1 MMHRS
6 LTLILAAGL
15 AAASMG
21 AAWAQ
26 AAPFGEIEYVEGTAT
41 VTRSGQNLGDANI
54 GDLVYPDDMIKTAT
68 DGLVVIALDKSTG
81 MRGNLTIK
89 AKTAAYLRVT
99 RDQAGVKSGID
110 LLAGQ
115 IASKL
120 GKLAGSPSFQVSTE
134 SAVAGVR
141 GTEFGVATSVNGSIL
156 IYCSEGEVSA
166 SDGKETVAVPAGNAV
181 EKRPAERLRRLAA
194 AISSPEQFEQRWLA
208 DEIEAFRVN
217 APKALADFERRYAE
231 LFQSFA
237 RAFEPLQ
244 KSDVLSRW
252 IREDAAG
259 LVPSSTD
266 AATLRDKKD
275 VGPLILEI
283 RKVLFV
289 FERIYY
295 RIDQL
300 EGVIL
305 GTKLEQ
311 VEIRKGLKAVDFL
324 RKVKAEAD
332 ALERRVALFRY
343 AERLYQL
350 RNEGGAGLPGSG
362 AGDDFFDSQGDWDF

>member
-1 MMHRS
+1 MHRS

-166 SDGKETVAVPAGNAV
+166 NDGKETVAVPAGNAV